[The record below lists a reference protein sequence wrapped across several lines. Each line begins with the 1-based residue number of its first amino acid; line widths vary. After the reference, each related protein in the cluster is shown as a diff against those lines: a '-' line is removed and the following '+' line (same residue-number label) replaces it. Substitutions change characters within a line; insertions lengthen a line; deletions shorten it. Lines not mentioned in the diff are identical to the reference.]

1 MAAESIRTP
10 CFHLEFN
17 QITPSKLW
25 TQTRCIP
32 DLNTCCRKLPYLEI
46 EKIFGL
52 LCHFLRSR
60 VLKYFSGP
68 KPCTQLKSTCK
79 TVLDSI
85 LNKVIWY
92 MHCGEK
98 SPVNSQLQC
107 FWLKLAKIRYLPP
120 AFLPQILTKSLHS
133 KSYPTQFCKYFS
145 AVYMVLD
152 QKNI

>member
-1 MAAESIRTP
+1 MVHIYYVVIYIKVSGLQGGCTSGCRKYQDTL
-10 CFHLEFN
+10 FSLKLN

-60 VLKYFSGP
+60 VLKYFFGP

-98 SPVNSQLQC
+98 SPVNSQLSM
-107 FWLKLAKIRYLPP
+107 FLA
-120 AFLPQILTKSLHS
+120 
-133 KSYPTQFCKYFS
+133 
-145 AVYMVLD
+145 
-152 QKNI
+152 

>member
-1 MAAESIRTP
+1 MHVPNHFIQNAIQHSFASTFQLCTWFWTRKYLSTLDLRKWHNNPNIFSI
-10 CFHLEFN
+10 
-17 QITPSKLW
+17 SKYG
-25 TQTRCIP
+25 
-32 DLNTCCRKLPYLEI
+32 NFLP
-46 EKIFGL
+46 
-52 LCHFLRSR
+52 
-60 VLKYFSGP
+60 GP